1 MRPLRCSFLSRSG
14 DGAAAAQPVRDV
26 RRPAGLFVLLLML
39 VAVMALSSASGA
51 FSIPPEDMLRV
62 LLWPGE
68 GDALAHRVL
77 VDVRLP
83 RVLLGMTTGAGLA
96 MAGACMQALF
106 RNPLAD
112 PGLIGISAG
121 AAVGAVGAIVL
132 GAGAFFSV
140 AGAAFTG
147 SLLATWCAYLLGR
160 RSAGMAGLL
169 LAGIAINAA
178 CGSAI
183 GLFSYLADDAQLR
196 SLTFWN
202 LGSLAHGNWG
212 RLAWLMPWTAVL
224 SLLLHRHWRALNAL
238 LIGEREAWHL
248 GFSLTRLRREL
259 IALAALLVGPL
270 VAATGVIGFV
280 GLVVPHVLRL
290 LMGADHRALLPAS
303 ALGGALA
310 LVLADWVARIVMVPA
325 ELPVGIVTSLMGA
338 PFFLW
343 LISRAGR
350 RRAV

>member
-1 MRPLRCSFLSRSG
+1 
-14 DGAAAAQPVRDV
+14 
-26 RRPAGLFVLLLML
+26 
-39 VAVMALSSASGA
+39 MALASASGA
-51 FSIPPEDMLRV
+51 YPIALQDLPRV
-62 LLWPGE
+62 LWWPTE
-68 GDALAHRVL
+68 QDTLAHRVL

-83 RVLLGMTTGAGLA
+83 RVVLSMTVGAGLA
-96 MAGACMQALF
+96 IAGACMQALF

-112 PGLIGISAG
+112 PGLIGISSG

-132 GAGAFFSV
+132 GVGGFFSA
-140 AGAAFTG
+140 AGAAFAG
-147 SLLATWCAYLLGR
+147 SLLATWCAYVLGR

-183 GLFSYLADDAQLR
+183 GLFSYMADDSQLR

-202 LGSLAHGNWG
+202 LGSLAHGSWSI
-212 RLAWLMPWTAVL
+212 LVWLTPWTFLLSVL
-224 SLLLHRHWRALNAL
+224 LYRHWRALNAL

-248 GFSLTRLRREL
+248 GFSLTRVRREL
-259 IALAALLVGPL
+259 IGLVALLVGPL

-280 GLVVPHVLRL
+280 GLVIPHVLRL

-303 ALGGALA
+303 ALGGAIA
-310 LVLADWVARIVMVPA
+310 LVVADWGARIIMVPA
-325 ELPVGIVTSLMGA
+325 ELPVGIVTSLIGA

-343 LISRAGR
+343 LINRVGR
-350 RRAV
+350 RRTP